1 MEIHECM
8 DIYKKLNELVNQR
21 LTQKEISI
29 KLGISQQYVS
39 VLLKRYGLKTSMTI
53 RREKRNKEKR
63 LRIKPKIPRV
73 SFTYT
78 EFMSKCV
85 NIDFT
90 EITVK
95 QTTTHAKRSTGY
107 YIITVYNDNIKDAYI
122 YNSRPTKSDWEKV
135 LLNYKAET
143 YAGDTALFTTLQELG
158 LYMVSSNKWHCAR
171 SPNEKFHGGLKT
183 QIYANLDMIK
193 MQKNLTDYQLL
204 TTHKHLVLDEYID
217 RLQDLGYKIKI
228 RCNLPTAE
236 ELKAEAIAKS

>member
-73 SFTYT
+73 SFTYA

-85 NIDFT
+85 NIDFA

-107 YIITVYNDNIKDAYI
+107 YIITVYKLQ
-122 YNSRPTKSDWEKV
+122 S
-135 LLNYKAET
+135 
-143 YAGDTALFTTLQELG
+143 LF
-158 LYMVSSNKWHCAR
+158 
-171 SPNEKFHGGLKT
+171 
-183 QIYANLDMIK
+183 
-193 MQKNLTDYQLL
+193 
-204 TTHKHLVLDEYID
+204 
-217 RLQDLGYKIKI
+217 
-228 RCNLPTAE
+228 
-236 ELKAEAIAKS
+236 